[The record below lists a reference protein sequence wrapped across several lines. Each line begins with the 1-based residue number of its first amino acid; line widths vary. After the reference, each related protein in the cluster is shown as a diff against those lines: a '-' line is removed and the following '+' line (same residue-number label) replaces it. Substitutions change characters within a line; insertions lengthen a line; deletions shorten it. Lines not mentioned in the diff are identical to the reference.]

1 MTDVPDAT
9 RTDVLG
15 LDLGPGELPTSAVQW
30 QERLRQALLRL
41 ASDHGT
47 EQERLWEQVRIT
59 ADDGPDGH
67 VAQVSID
74 VSGARVGDG
83 DPFVIFQGA
92 DNPPQVPV
100 QEETTID
107 LVHVQGDPVHIQGV
121 PFRARAQL
129 QNMPVAFGRD
139 AAGRTWALAHGERI
153 ARDLRGTG
161 RISAPMEDLR
171 SKAHDLAATE
181 LDKLGLTLAELKMR
195 VRTPD
200 PRQARVQVQV
210 KARKAMLSATVRVD
224 VSARVDEAMVVH
236 VGEAEIS
243 APNPLVAVAV
253 GALRRRVDRY
263 SNTSIDLNDRM
274 PPGIR
279 LVDVR
284 LDAGTEFVAEASFD

>member
-9 RTDVLG
+9 RTAVLG

-107 LVHVQGDPVHIQGV
+107 LVHVQG
-121 PFRARAQL
+121 
-129 QNMPVAFGRD
+129 
-139 AAGRTWALAHGERI
+139 
-153 ARDLRGTG
+153 
-161 RISAPMEDLR
+161 
-171 SKAHDLAATE
+171 
-181 LDKLGLTLAELKMR
+181 
-195 VRTPD
+195 
-200 PRQARVQVQV
+200 
-210 KARKAMLSATVRVD
+210 
-224 VSARVDEAMVVH
+224 
-236 VGEAEIS
+236 
-243 APNPLVAVAV
+243 
-253 GALRRRVDRY
+253 
-263 SNTSIDLNDRM
+263 
-274 PPGIR
+274 
-279 LVDVR
+279 
-284 LDAGTEFVAEASFD
+284 